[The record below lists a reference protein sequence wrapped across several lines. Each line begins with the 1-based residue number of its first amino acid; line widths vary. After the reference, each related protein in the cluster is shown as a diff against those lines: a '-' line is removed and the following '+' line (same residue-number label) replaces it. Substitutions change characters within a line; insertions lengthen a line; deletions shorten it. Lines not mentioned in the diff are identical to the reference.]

1 MTDEAI
7 ETERRLVTTFEE
19 VRNAAIEV
27 ASCAERAITI
37 LTPDLEP
44 GIYDHEEFLEAI
56 KRLVLARRYSR
67 VRVLVSDP
75 ARTVRTGNHF
85 VALGRRLNTYI
96 EFRNLREDYRGRIS
110 DAFIIADESA
120 VLYRSDGRRY
130 DGIMGTHEPG
140 IARQHLDSFAQP
152 WSDSVFRQAE
162 RIQEI

>member
-7 ETERRLVTTFEE
+7 ETERRIVTTFEE
-19 VRNAAIEV
+19 VREAAVEI
-27 ASCAERAITI
+27 AACAERSITI

-44 GIYDHEEFLEAI
+44 GIYDHEDFLEVI

-96 EFRNLREDYRGRIS
+96 DFRNLREEYRGRIT
-110 DAFIIADESA
+110 DAFIIADEAA
-120 VLYRSDGRRY
+120 VLYRTDGRRF
-130 DGIMGTHEPG
+130 DGIMGTHEPV
-140 IARQHLDSFAQP
+140 IARQHLDNFEQP
-152 WSDSVFRQAE
+152 WTDSVFRQAG
-162 RIQEI
+162 RLQEV